1 LEERSDRELAWASHQ
16 GDRTAYAVLVQRHYK
31 SVFLVCLG
39 VLGNV
44 HDAEDVAQDA
54 MIKGFERVR
63 QLRDGSQFG
72 GWIVAIARN
81 LSINLLRKRKQQVG
95 CAPHANDQ
103 QRAQKMVCNAHPTG
117 DERAESGYEDL
128 RLAVARLPWD
138 LRLPLVMYYFDG
150 QDVKTVAE
158 KLAISTSGVYLK
170 LRTAIKEL
178 HEILTAQGD
187 TP

>member
-1 LEERSDRELAWASHQ
+1 LEERSDKDLALASDQ
-16 GDRTAYAVLVQRHYK
+16 GDRTAYALLVRRHYK
-31 SVFLVCLG
+31 SVFLVCFG
-39 VLGNV
+39 ILGNV

-54 MIKGFERVR
+54 MLKGFEQVR
-63 QLRDGSQFG
+63 HVRDGSQFG

-81 LSINLLRKRKQQVG
+81 LSINLLRKRKL
-95 CAPHANDQ
+95 
-103 QRAQKMVCNAHPTG
+103 TG
-117 DERAESGYEDL
+117 RMLAAERPLDRERPESSYEDL
-128 RLAVARLPWD
+128 QQAVARLPRD

-150 QDVKTVAE
+150 QDVKAVAE

>member
-1 LEERSDRELAWASHQ
+1 LDERCDRDLALASCG
-16 GDRTAYAVLVQRHYK
+16 GDRTAYAELVRRHYGR
-31 SVFLVCLG
+31 VFLVCLG

-54 MIKGFERVR
+54 MIQGFQRVR
-63 QLRDGSQFG
+63 QLRDGAQFG

-81 LSINLLRKRKQQVG
+81 LSVNHLRKRRTAEKVVLPSPPEH
-95 CAPHANDQ
+95 AP
-103 QRAQKMVCNAHPTG
+103 
-117 DERAESGYEDL
+117 AESGDDDL
-128 RLAVARLPWD
+128 QRAVARLPAD

-150 QDVKTVAE
+150 QDVKTVARTLE
-158 KLAISTSGVYLK
+158 ISTSGVYLK

-178 HEILTAQGD
+178 HEMLTTQGD

>member
-1 LEERSDRELAWASHQ
+1 MDEHSDRELASASCQ
-16 GDRTAYAVLVQRHYK
+16 GDRTAYTHLVRRHYQP
-31 SVFLVCLG
+31 VFLVCLG

-44 HDAEDVAQDA
+44 HDAEDAAQDA
-54 MIKGFERVR
+54 MIKGFERIR
-63 QLRDGSQFG
+63 QLRDGARFG

-81 LSINLLRKRKQQVG
+81 LSLNLLRQRKT
-95 CAPHANDQ
+95 
-103 QRAQKMVCNAHPTG
+103 AHPSFVVG
-117 DERAESGYEDL
+117 RPSEQDHPELGLEDL
-128 RLAVARLPWD
+128 AQAVARLPQD

-158 KLAISTSGVYLK
+158 RLEISPSGVYQK
-170 LRTAIKEL
+170 LRTAIIQL

>member
-1 LEERSDRELAWASHQ
+1 LDERSDKEIAWASHQ

-31 SVFLVCLG
+31 SVFLVSLG

-63 QLRDGSQFG
+63 QLRDASQFG

-81 LSINLLRKRKQQVG
+81 LSINLLRKRKTVAKARIPERPVEPEQTESSHEGLQQ
-95 CAPHANDQ
+95 
-103 QRAQKMVCNAHPTG
+103 
-117 DERAESGYEDL
+117 
-128 RLAVARLPWD
+128 AVARLPWD
-138 LRLPLVMYYFDG
+138 LRLPLVMYYFDD

>member
-1 LEERSDRELAWASHQ
+1 LDERSDKELAWASHQ

-31 SVFLVCLG
+31 PVFLVSLG

-44 HDAEDVAQDA
+44 HDAEDIAQEA

-81 LSINLLRKRKQQVG
+81 LSINLLRKRKTAAKTPVPDRHWEPEQTESSHEGLQQ
-95 CAPHANDQ
+95 
-103 QRAQKMVCNAHPTG
+103 
-117 DERAESGYEDL
+117 
-128 RLAVARLPWD
+128 AVARLPWD
-138 LRLPLVMYYFDG
+138 LRLPLVMYYYDG
-150 QDVKTVAE
+150 QNVKTVAE
-158 KLAISTSGVYLK
+158 KLALSTSGVYTK
-170 LRTAIKEL
+170 LRTAIQEL

>member
-1 LEERSDRELAWASHQ
+1 MDERSDKELAWASHQ

-54 MIKGFERVR
+54 IIKGFECVR

-81 LSINLLRKRKQQVG
+81 LSINLLRKRKTAAK
-95 CAPHANDQ
+95 APVPNRPSEPQ
-103 QRAQKMVCNAHPTG
+103 
-117 DERAESGYEDL
+117 RAESSHEGL
-128 RLAVARLPWD
+128 RQAVARLPWD

-150 QDVKTVAE
+150 QNVRTVAE
-158 KLAISTSGVYLK
+158 KLGTSTSGVYLK

-178 HEILTAQGD
+178 HEILTVQGD

>member
-1 LEERSDRELAWASHQ
+1 LDECSDRELALVSCR
-16 GDRTAYAVLVQRHYK
+16 GDRTAYAHLVRRHYQP
-31 SVFLVCLG
+31 VFLVCLG

-44 HDAEDVAQDA
+44 HDAEDAAQDA
-54 MIKGFERVR
+54 LLKGFERIR

-81 LSINLLRKRKQQVG
+81 LSLNLLRQRKTARPPLG
-95 CAPHANDQ
+95 L
-103 QRAQKMVCNAHPTG
+103 
-117 DERAESGYEDL
+117 ERPPEPRPPEGGHEDL
-128 RLAVARLPWD
+128 AQAVARLPLD

-150 QDVKTVAE
+150 QDVKTVARRLE
-158 KLAISTSGVYLK
+158 VSTSGVYQK
-170 LRTAIKEL
+170 LRTAITEL